1 MSKWMAHPQRL
12 PNASPRLLKLRGC
25 KMARERKHQLTR
37 VDLDG
42 DSGVPELLRRAGLE
56 DNLAVLGPLLVGAG
70 LTEVR
75 LAAVYNNGQVG

>member
-1 MSKWMAHPQRL
+1 MP
-12 PNASPRLLKLRGC
+12 GC
-25 KMARERKHQLTR
+25 RTARHRKHQLTR

-56 DNLAVLGPLLVGAG
+56 DKLATLGPLLVASG

-75 LAAVYNNGQVG
+75 LAAVHNNGQVRCACVHDIF